1 MTFRVTFLQ
10 RMKTLSPPPSPQRLV
25 ITRKLHG
32 WAVQFYK
39 RGTSDFYTY
48 DFGRGRARVQK
59 ASNYTQIKDAEWQAA
74 QHVKRWVDEQT
85 GKTEAE
91 KVTVV
96 KRGPTATV
104 AAVELAM
111 ESGDKLCEE
120 RTQMTYLGS
129 LKRLAAVVNPANPQ
143 SVSLDQVLSRENLL
157 AFYAAGQNTPGRVN
171 RVDKL
176 PENCGLN
183 TAVRNVRS
191 LFNKEMVSA
200 KFAALKLPDLTA
212 LRDLFYLPE
221 VDAGFDP
228 WSPAVYDAME
238 QASQNLRELRC
249 DGPLMPGMLVRTV
262 YQPRGAM
269 LREMGDKVGVLLE
282 MTADVALV
290 EWVFEGERLR
300 FEVPLTHL
308 RAVNVDYA
316 ELWLVNTMLR
326 RLGLRSVELLAA
338 RDEWIEQRPDRQT
351 GKPQWVLAL
360 RDRPDFNVRKH
371 GAPRNLVLDEE
382 LLGILRKQK
391 GFLIAPNLKPAMRQE
406 LVERLHNTW
415 LRQFIPDRA
424 KGNHELRMWAGSI
437 VYMRDGLAAAA
448 YYLGHKSQVTTE
460 RFYATWFTSAPALDG
475 RAVALS
481 HVATA
486 AV

>member
-1 MTFRVTFLQ
+1 MTFCVTVLQ
-10 RMKTLSPPPSPQRLV
+10 RMKTLPPPPPAKRTV
-25 ITRKLHG
+25 ISRKLHG
-32 WAVQFYK
+32 WAVTFYK

-48 DFGRGRARVQK
+48 DFGRGKSRVQK
-59 ASNYTQIKDAEWQAA
+59 VSDYTQIKDAEWQAA
-74 QHVKRWVDEQT
+74 QHVKRWVDEHT

-104 AAVELAM
+104 SAVELAM
-111 ESGDKLCEE
+111 ESGDKLCED
-120 RTQMTYLGS
+120 RTQACYLGS
-129 LKRLAAVVNPANPQ
+129 LRRLAAVVNSENPRG
-143 SVSLDQVLSRENLL
+143 VSLDQVLSRENLL

-191 LFNKEMVSA
+191 LFSKEMVSA

-238 QASQNLRELRC
+238 QASQHLRELRC

-269 LREMGDKVGVLLE
+269 LREMGDKMGVLLE
-282 MTADVALV
+282 MTADGALV

-300 FEVPLTHL
+300 YEVELRHL
-308 RAVNVDYA
+308 RAVDVDYT

-326 RLGLRSVELLAA
+326 RLGLRSAELLAA
-338 RDEWIEQRPDRQT
+338 RGEWIEQRPNRQT
-351 GKPQWVLAL
+351 GELQWVLSL
-360 RDRPDFNVRKH
+360 RDRPDFNVLKH
-371 GAPRNLVLDEE
+371 GTFRNLVVDEE
-382 LLGILRKQK
+382 LLGILRKRK
-391 GFLIAPNLKPAMRQE
+391 GFLIAPDLKPAMREE
-406 LVERLHNTW
+406 LVQRLHNTW

-448 YYLGHKSQVTTE
+448 YFLGHKSQITTE
-460 RFYATWFTSAPALDG
+460 RFYAKWFTSAPALDG
-475 RAVALS
+475 QAVALS

-486 AV
+486 A